1 MKTLS
6 QFLSLISEAQ
16 KVNIGRLDPKHHE
29 LWKTTG
35 HKSLLDDLGSGATSE
50 VTKKS
55 QKIDLASRHHHTFE
69 DGSPHLK
76 YYDRH
81 DPGYNG
87 SVYVTD
93 IVLPQGSRVVR
104 SSDGDNYSHHRKY
117 GHISWR
123 TPTQED

>member
-50 VTKKS
+50 VTKKVS
-55 QKIDLASRHHHTFE
+55 E
-69 DGSPHLK
+69 D
-76 YYDRH
+76 
-81 DPGYNG
+81 
-87 SVYVTD
+87 
-93 IVLPQGSRVVR
+93 R
-104 SSDGDNYSHHRKY
+104 SSITSPSYF
-117 GHISWR
+117 
-123 TPTQED
+123 